1 MDPSCPRPTTR
12 RPLHKPVLPPSTFS
26 SPCPHSQAPLSLSLD
41 SDSPRKPSLAAP
53 TRALPPPPAPGRS
66 RCAPPAAPALPQCF
80 TDDSVLGPPSPAPC
94 VHTVGVSR
102 GTRIPAYPGQS
113 FSPPLGGPQPG
124 VTFPGLAAWWRPA
137 RCKHFHGA
145 LKAALGAGQR
155 LGSPLGCRAPPRAH
169 LGRLGLLALRG
180 AGICVRFAFQSGLD
194 PARAGWAQWVWNG
207 LSPPPPSPAPPP
219 HGIAGAGP
227 TAARQEQGTCI
238 KRLLCARPG
247 AEPTKEAW

>member
-1 MDPSCPRPTTR
+1 MDPSCPGLCTSPSSHPAHSLLLVPT
-12 RPLHKPVLPPSTFS
+12 PK
-26 SPCPHSQAPLSLSLD
+26 PLSVSAWTATPPG
-41 SDSPRKPSLAAP
+41 SPLWLLLPAP
-53 TRALPPPPAPGRS
+53 FPPPPAPGRS

-155 LGSPLGCRAPPRAH
+155 LGSALGCRAPPRAH